1 MLPDDRSTRRSFL
14 APGSTATLLTL
25 CGGCSLFLDIRAPDV
40 KARAV
45 DGKVRIPLEE
55 HPAITETGGTLAL
68 EVEGM
73 SDKILLF
80 RRPNGQVLAVSMTC
94 THRGCD
100 VNYEDD
106 NDRIECPCHGSLY
119 DTNGSNL
126 RGPADEPLKQFPVET
141 AGNQLVVRVG

>member
-14 APGSTATLLTL
+14 ATGSTATLLTL

-40 KARAV
+40 KAKAV

-73 SDKILLF
+73 SDKI
-80 RRPNGQVLAVSMTC
+80 RRMGWPRNAAILSAPLSMSSASSVI
-94 THRGCD
+94 RSSLGWSRD
-100 VNYEDD
+100 M
-106 NDRIECPCHGSLY
+106 RCPLGFKKNHCLI
-119 DTNGSNL
+119 
-126 RGPADEPLKQFPVET
+126 
-141 AGNQLVVRVG
+141 